1 VSRVLDV
8 GCGRKKFPGSIGID
22 ISRDTQADVICDW
35 SRGMP
40 FRESSFESIRLIHV
54 IEEVDDIFRVLA
66 DVHRVARP
74 GARVIIVT
82 PHYTDHA
89 SYCSPAHRWHL
100 SSFSLWFFTDKPR
113 EYDYYAPAKYRQ
125 CRVHVEM
132 LSLWKTL
139 GFQFLINHFL
149 RFRRFW
155 EYYLS
160 FVVRGKTVEFELEVL
175 K

>member
-1 VSRVLDV
+1 MSRILDV
-8 GCGRKKFPGSIGID
+8 GCGRKKFPGSIGVD
-22 ISRDTQADVICDW
+22 ISRATQADVICDW

-40 FRESSFESIRLIHV
+40 FRENSFDDVRLIHV

-66 DVHRVARP
+66 EVHRVARP

-113 EYDYYAPAKYRQ
+113 EYDYYAPAQYRQ
-125 CRVHVEM
+125 RRVHVEM
-132 LSLWKTL
+132 LSLWKIL
-139 GFQFLINHFL
+139 GFQFLINQSL

-160 FVVRGKTVEFELEVL
+160 FVVRGKTVEFELEVV